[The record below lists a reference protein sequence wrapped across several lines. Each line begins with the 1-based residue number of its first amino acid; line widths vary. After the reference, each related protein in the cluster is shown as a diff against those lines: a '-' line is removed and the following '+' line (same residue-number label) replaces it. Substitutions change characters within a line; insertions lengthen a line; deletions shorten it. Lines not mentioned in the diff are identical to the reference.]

1 MRAGIRLALIA
12 SLLFAALVFAVPMGR
27 AQETDAERQDRGTIT
42 AFLEDNLS
50 GAGRQVI
57 IRDFK
62 GALSSRATAS
72 QMTIADDDGIW
83 LTLND
88 IVLDWNR
95 AALLSGEVSIN
106 ELTVDQVIVARK
118 PRASATA
125 PAPEAGGFSL
135 PELPV
140 SVRIDKIAA
149 NQVLLA
155 EPVIGQAFTGT
166 VAASLTLA
174 GGEGKTSLTIQR
186 TDDGPRAD
194 VALVAEYR
202 AADRSLTLDLSARE
216 AAGGI
221 AATLLDLPGTP
232 SVDLTVQGA
241 GPLEDFAA
249 DLTLETDGQD
259 RMSGRVTLLGGQDG
273 AQRFAADFSG
283 DVAPLFLPDYAD
295 FFGPEI
301 ILRAEGVREA
311 SGRIALSALDLSA
324 RSVRLSG
331 QLSLAPNGTPE
342 VFALTGNLADPSG
355 DKVLIPGSGTTVRLQ
370 SATLDLGY
378 DQRMGETWRAKI
390 TGQGLE
396 TSDGAVGGFF
406 LNGSGRIAQVAGG
419 QVVGGTVTS
428 GLTDLRPMDAA
439 LAEALGP
446 NVDFGARF
454 WWTAA
459 SQELRLAGL
468 SLAAGDVTLTGSG
481 AISQPT
487 KGLEVG
493 GQANLRAADM
503 ARFSRLVGRTLSGAG
518 TISLA
523 GRGNVLGG
531 DLDAQL
537 GIDGQDLAIALAEVD
552 GLLRGA
558 SSLSLDVLRDETG
571 MQVRSFD
578 VTTPAIT
585 AKGSG
590 RITSTN
596 ATLALDFDLPDLA
609 ALGPSYSGAARGEA
623 RLDGPLMQQQARID
637 ARFIGENLGFGQ
649 AELDRL
655 LRGTTQ
661 LTVQADLAGDAV
673 QIGALTLE
681 ATGATARLE
690 GRLAASG
697 SDLSARVDL
706 GNLAQVLPGFAGR
719 IGADITASGTP
730 EAARVT
736 LAADATGLRVGQP
749 DLDRLLAGA
758 SRLTGA
764 VRLDQGTV
772 RIEDLSLATS
782 ALDLTAKA
790 RASGGGRDLDLVAR
804 LSNLGLLLPDFPGPV
819 TVQGRALEDALGYGV
834 DLTGTGPG
842 AIIGR
847 ISGRIDN
854 NFRRVN
860 LRIDGT
866 AQAGLANPFIG
877 PRIISGPL
885 TIALQV
891 NGPPALSSVSGRIAL
906 ANGRLADP
914 NLPFTFQDLSAGIDL
929 SGGQARI
936 DARSSISTGG
946 SVDVGGTVGL
956 SAPYASDLRIGLVGV
971 VVRDPQLYETRAN
984 GTLTLSGPITGGAMI
999 SGRIALPETELRIAP
1014 TGLGAG
1020 GYLPGLRHVNEPAAI
1035 RTTRQRAG
1043 LLNDGAGQTA
1053 SGGRP
1058 FGLDILISAPNR
1070 QFIRGRGL
1078 DAELGGELR
1087 ITGTSA
1093 DVVPTGAFNLIRGR
1107 LDILGRRLVLTE
1119 AQLQLEGDF
1128 DPLLTVAASTVS
1140 DGVTASVRIEGSASD
1155 PQVSFTSSPELPE
1168 EEVLAQLLFG
1178 RRLETLSAF
1187 QAVQLA
1193 GAVATL
1199 AGRGGDGLVSRL
1211 RQGFGLDDLDVQTND
1226 AGDAQLTAGKYLS
1239 ENIYSEVVVEQNGKS
1254 QINLNLDLSDSLT
1267 IKGAVGADGNTGIGL
1282 FFKKDY

>member
-1 MRAGIRLALIA
+1 MRALVRLALIA
-12 SLLFAALVFAVPMGR
+12 TLLFAAPMGR

-57 IRDFK
+57 LRDFK

-95 AALLSGEVSIN
+95 AALLSGKVSIN

-118 PRASATA
+118 PRTSATV

-140 SVRIDKIAA
+140 SVMIDKIAA
-149 NQVLLA
+149 NQVLL
-155 EPVIGQAFTGT
+155 EQPVMGQAFTGT

-174 GGEGKTSLTIQR
+174 GGEGKTTLTIRR
-186 TDDGPRAD
+186 TDDGPGAD
-194 VALVAEYR
+194 VVLAAEYR
-202 AADRSLTLDLSARE
+202 AADRSLALDLSARE

-221 AATLLDLPGTP
+221 AATLLDLPGAP

-259 RMSGRVTLLGGQDG
+259 RLSGRVTLLGGQDG
-273 AQRFAADFSG
+273 ARRFSADFSG

-295 FFGPEI
+295 FFGPDI
-301 ILRAEGVREA
+301 ALRAEGVREA
-311 SGRIALSALDLSA
+311 SGRVALSALDLSA

-331 QLSLAPNGTPE
+331 QLSLAPNGMPE
-342 VFALTGNLADPSG
+342 AFALTGDLADPSG
-355 DKVLIPGSGTTVRLQ
+355 AMVLIPGSGTRVGLQ
-370 SATLDLGY
+370 SAALDLGY
-378 DQRMGETWRAKI
+378 DQRTGETWSAKI

-396 TSDGAVGGFF
+396 TSDGAVGGFY
-406 LNGSGRIAQVAGG
+406 LKGSGRIAQVAGG
-419 QVVGGTVTS
+419 QGIGGTLTS

-446 NVDFGARF
+446 NLEFGTRF

-468 SLAAGDVTLTGSG
+468 SLTAGDLSLTGSG

-487 KGLEVG
+487 KGLEVS
-493 GQANLRAADM
+493 GQANLMAASM
-503 ARFSRLVGRTLSGAG
+503 VRFSSLVGQPLSGSGA
-518 TISLA
+518 ISLR

-531 DLDAQL
+531 DFDAQL
-537 GIDGQDLAIALAEVD
+537 GIDGQDLAISLAEVD

-558 SSLSLDVLRDETG
+558 SRLTLDVLRDQTG
-571 MQVRSFD
+571 VQVRTFD
-578 VTTPAIT
+578 VTTPTIT
-585 AKGSG
+585 AQGNG
-590 RITSTN
+590 RITSTAAN
-596 ATLALDFDLPDLA
+596 LALDFDLPDLS
-609 ALGPSYSGAARGEA
+609 ALGSRYSGTARGEA
-623 RLDGPLMQQQARID
+623 RLDGPLLQRQARID
-637 ARFIGENLGFGQ
+637 ARFTGENLGFGQ

-673 QIGALTLE
+673 QIEALTLD
-681 ATGATARLE
+681 APGATARLQ

-749 DLDRLLAGA
+749 DLDRLLTGS
-758 SRLTGA
+758 SRLSGA
-764 VRLDQGTV
+764 VRLDQGNI

-790 RASGGGRDLDLVAR
+790 RAPGGGRDLDLVAR

-819 TVQGRALEDALGYGV
+819 TVQGWALEDASGYGV

-842 AIIGR
+842 AINGR
-847 ISGRIDN
+847 ISGRVDG
-854 NFRRVN
+854 NFRRLN

-866 AQAGLANPFIG
+866 GQAGLANPFIG
-877 PRIISGPL
+877 QRIISGPL

-891 NGPPALSSVSGRIAL
+891 NGPPALRSVSGRVAL

-914 NLPFTFQDLSAGIDL
+914 SLPFTIQDISAGIDL

-936 DARSSISTGG
+936 NAQSAISTGG
-946 SVDVGGTVGL
+946 TIDVDGTVGL
-956 SAPYASDLRIGLVGV
+956 SAPYSSDLQIGLVSV

-984 GTLTLSGPITGGAMI
+984 GTLTLSGPITGGGLI

-1020 GYLPGLRHVNEPAAI
+1020 GDLPGLRHVNEPAAV

-1043 LLNDGAGQTA
+1043 LLNDGAGQAA

-1107 LDILGRRLVLTE
+1107 LDILGRRLLLTE

-1128 DPLLTVAASTVS
+1128 DPFLTVAASTVS
-1140 DGVTASVRIEGSASD
+1140 DGITASVRIEGSASN

-1193 GAVATL
+1193 NAVATL
-1199 AGRGGDGLVSRL
+1199 AGRGGDGLVNRL
-1211 RQGFGLDDLDVQTND
+1211 RQGIGLDDLDVQTN
-1226 AGDAQLTAGKYLS
+1226 ANGEAQLTAGKYLS
-1239 ENIYSEVVVEQNGKS
+1239 ENIYSEVVVDQTGKS

-1267 IKGAVGADGNTGIGL
+1267 IKGGVGAAGNTGIGL